1 MIVEKEI
8 PQLSRM
14 LQDYGLIKHPLS
26 SAIRKGKEHYFCKAR
41 YYDYISKIMA
51 NKQKYQNLIEY
62 FTTSKIAVRA
72 FDLDQWDMPAAIKG
86 KICVKGTKRNA
97 GIPAM

>member
-1 MIVEKEI
+1 
-8 PQLSRM
+8 M
-14 LQDYGLIKHPLS
+14 LQDYGLIGHPLS

-41 YYDYISKIMA
+41 YYDYVSKIMA

-72 FDLDQWDMPAAIKG
+72 FDLDQWTCPLPSKARSA
-86 KICVKGTKRNA
+86 
-97 GIPAM
+97 